1 MIHFIVAFNR
11 QGTVRLQKWYNFED
25 IKTVTEKKRII
36 KDLTNKILT
45 RNERTMCNF
54 LEWRNLKVVYKRY
67 ASLFFM
73 FAISPND
80 NELITL
86 EVIHRYV
93 EVLDQ
98 YFGCVCELDIIYDFE
113 KAYFILDELIVAGEI
128 QDTSKKAVL
137 KQIEFADSYQEEE
150 IISLALKDVGLI

>member
-54 LEWRNLKVVYKRY
+54 LEWRNLKIVYKRY

-73 FAISPND
+73 FAVSSSD

-128 QDTSKKAVL
+128 QDTSRSAVVCPVQL
-137 KQIEFADSYQEEE
+137 ADLEENVNSY
-150 IISLALKDVGLI
+150 IRPL